1 MDHGEKKCKRHD
13 LAIEKLQ
20 KGLERA
26 RCKWNNDRMK
36 WLDLINKGCVKILK
50 QGDISTTFSKQYLS
64 TIKYCKTNRT
74 PTT

>member
-26 RCKWNNDRMK
+26 RYKWNKDRMK
-36 WLDLINKGCVKILK
+36 RLDLINKDCVKILK
-50 QGDISTTFSKQYLS
+50 QGDISATFRKQCFS
-64 TIKYCKTNRT
+64 TIKYCKRNKT